1 MTLLFLKHAL
11 LTVIF
16 MLPEGEEDDFIR
28 EAATESVRVHPLSLF
43 RCGRS
48 IMHRPM
54 SEQKGVAILS
64 GLHSPAPE
72 TVDNGQ
78 GNHHIGISLELSL
91 HRRVYWLTSDCVSGD
106 IGISR
111 QLP

>member
-1 MTLLFLKHAL
+1 MGRPSEVQVCLSVSVPVHACYEVMMLYLKHAL
-11 LTVIF
+11 MEACAADWNY

-43 RCGRS
+43 RCARS

-64 GLHSPAPE
+64 GLHSPAP
-72 TVDNGQ
+72 
-78 GNHHIGISLELSL
+78 
-91 HRRVYWLTSDCVSGD
+91 
-106 IGISR
+106 
-111 QLP
+111 